1 MTMIPKLPRWT
12 GVTAG
17 IACGMAILLGSVT
30 VPSATLAA
38 AAGTEPPLALS
49 GLLQPLA
56 QVERVS
62 APSPDRRALEFE
74 DLEREAAG
82 LPPRYALPHP
92 VRITPATHG
101 TWEAVDQATRV
112 WRLRIGAPGA
122 RSLNLGF
129 TRYHMPAGGQLF
141 LYDAELAHT
150 IYRFS
155 AADNEEH
162 GELWT
167 PVVLADDM
175 VIELS
180 LPAKAISELELEL
193 TAINVGYRFF
203 GELPDGKS
211 GACNV
216 DVVCPEGDDWRDDIP
231 AVGVISTGGSTFC
244 TGFMVNNTAQ
254 DGKPFFM
261 TANHCGISL
270 GNAASLVV
278 YWNFESPVCGQH
290 GGGSLADF
298 QTGSFFR
305 ASYSTSDFTLVELD
319 DDPNPDWGVTFAG
332 WDHSSADPTSATA
345 IHHPNT
351 DEKSISFEYD
361 PLTTTSYLGTT
372 VPGNGSHLRITD
384 WDVGTTEPGS
394 SGSPLFDQNHR
405 IVGQLHGGYAACGND
420 LSDWYG
426 RFSVSWDGGG
436 TPATRLSDWLDPI
449 GSGALAV
456 DTFNPNASGLR
467 VTPGSGFAAT
477 GEAGGPFAPSSLD
490 YLLENK
496 GDASLTYQVTKTVPW
511 LDLTNASGS
520 IPAQGQVT
528 VTVSLNSQAATLGN
542 GVHEDTLIITNLT
555 DGSGDTMRPVRLQ
568 VGVPQVVFSFPLD
581 TDPGWTTEAAWAY
594 GVPSGGGGQ
603 YGGPDPTSG
612 HTGSYV
618 YGYNLA
624 GDYTNNMP
632 EYHLTSAALDCSNLQ
647 AVTLK
652 FWRWLGVEQPA
663 YDHAY
668 VRVSN
673 DNVNWTTVWQN
684 GATITDAAWGLQE
697 YDISAVADDQA
708 TVYLRWTMGATDGS
722 WLYCGWNID
731 DIEVWGLQRSSI
743 SATPDASVALARLLP
758 NRPNPFNPLTEI
770 RFELNAAAQARVS
783 VYDLQ
788 GRLVRQ
794 LVDQMYPAGLHS
806 VIWDGKDSYGRGVSS
821 GSYLYRMEAG
831 AVHEER
837 KMLLVR

>member
-1 MTMIPKLPRWT
+1 MTTNPTLTRWNPAARAVC
-12 GVTAG
+12 GLIVLLSAVTA
-17 IACGMAILLGSVT
+17 S
-30 VPSATLAA
+30 SAAPAL
-38 AAGTEPPLALS
+38 AAGTEQPLALS
-49 GLLQPLA
+49 RPLQPLA
-56 QVERVS
+56 RVERVS
-62 APSPDRRALEFE
+62 APSPDLKALQLE
-74 DLEREAAG
+74 DLERDAAG
-82 LPPRYALPHP
+82 LPPRYAVPHA

-101 TWEAVDQATRV
+101 TWEEVDQATRV

-129 TRYHMPAGGQLF
+129 TRYHMPAGGQLY
-141 LYDAELAHT
+141 LYDAELTHS

-155 AADNEEH
+155 DADNEEH

-175 VIELS
+175 VVELS
-180 LPAKAISELELEL
+180 LPAKAVPELELEL

-203 GELPDGKS
+203 GEPPEAKS

-216 DVVCPEGDDWRDDIP
+216 DVVCPEGDDWRDEIP

-261 TANHCGISL
+261 TANHCGINV

-278 YWNFESPVCGQH
+278 YWNFESPACGQH

-319 DDPNPDWGVTFAG
+319 DDPNPDWGVTYAG
-332 WDHSSADPTSATA
+332 WDCSSADPTSATA

-351 DEKSISFEYD
+351 DEKSISFEFD

-372 VPGNGSHLRITD
+372 SPGNGSHLRITD

-394 SGSPLFDQNHR
+394 SGSPLFDQNHH

-426 RFSVSWDGGG
+426 RFSVSWTGGG
-436 TPATRLSDWLDPI
+436 TSATRLSDWLDPL

-456 DTFNPNASGLR
+456 DTFSPNAAGLR
-467 VTPGSGFAAT
+467 VTPGGGFEAA
-477 GEAGGPFAPSSLD
+477 GDAGGPFTPATMD
-490 YLLENK
+490 FLLENREST
-496 GDASLTYQVTKTVPW
+496 GLAYQVTKTVPW
-511 LDLTNASGS
+511 LDLANASGT
-520 IPAQGQVT
+520 IPALGQAT
-528 VTVSLNSQAATLGN
+528 VTVSLNGQAAALGN

-555 DGSGDTMRPVRLQ
+555 NGSGDTVRPVRLQ
-568 VGVPQVVFSFPLD
+568 VGQPEVVYGFPLD
-581 TDPGWTTEAAWAY
+581 SDPGWATEAAWAF
-594 GVPSGGGGQ
+594 GVPTGGGGQ

-632 EYHLTSAALDCSNLQ
+632 EYDLTSPALDCSQLQ

-673 DNVNWTTVWQN
+673 DNLNWTTIWQN
-684 GATITDAAWGLQE
+684 DVTITDAGWSQQE
-697 YDISAVADDQA
+697 YDISAVADGQA

-731 DIEVWGLQRSSI
+731 DIEVWGLRRSSI
-743 SATPDASVALARLLP
+743 SATPDAGVALARLLP

-770 RFELNAAAQARVS
+770 RFELSAAARARVS

-794 LVDQMYPAGLHS
+794 LVDQLYPTGLHS
-806 VIWDGKDSYGRGVSS
+806 IVWDGKDGAGRGVSS
-821 GSYLYRMEAG
+821 GTYLCRLETG
-831 AVHEER
+831 TVHEER